1 MILFNKEVYVAIS
14 ALIVGLISLVISV
27 ISLLAMAIVVQSS
40 INSNNTQSHN
50 PTQTHTSNDHPE
62 YDRGFSVGS
71 TGVWNCVQL
80 AVFDMFRSADIFDY
94 EGTMENLTEKINI
107 IMKDDEFR
115 TKLHSDLDDYMK
127 RGERGDNGY

>member
-1 MILFNKEVYVAIS
+1 MAIS
-14 ALIVGLISLVISV
+14 ALIIGVISLVISV

-40 INSNNTQSHN
+40 LNNNHTQSQQHN
-50 PTQTHTSNDHPE
+50 PTQQTKEHPE
-62 YDRGFSVGS
+62 YYRGFSVGS
-71 TGVWNCVQL
+71 TGVWTCVQL

-107 IMKDDEFR
+107 LMKDDEFR

-127 RGERGDNGY
+127 RGGRGDNDY

>member
-1 MILFNKEVYVAIS
+1 MAIS
-14 ALIVGLISLVISV
+14 ALIIGVISLVISV

-40 INSNNTQSHN
+40 LNNNHTQSQQHN
-50 PTQTHTSNDHPE
+50 PTQTSNDHPE

-107 IMKDDEFR
+107 LMKDDEFR

-127 RGERGDNGY
+127 RGGRGDNDY